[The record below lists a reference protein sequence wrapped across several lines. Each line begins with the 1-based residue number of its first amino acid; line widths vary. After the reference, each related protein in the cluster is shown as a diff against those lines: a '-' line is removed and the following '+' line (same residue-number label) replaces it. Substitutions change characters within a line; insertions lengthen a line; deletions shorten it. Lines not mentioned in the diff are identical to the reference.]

1 MTKAEE
7 RALDFYPMKDYNK
20 EPNYIHSC
28 DSKMLDEVYRE
39 VFKHGYEQAEKD
51 INKEMLEIMKKRKDT
66 LLADHDYDIHIEP
79 AVGFGTGN
87 IIVHYNDR
95 IIEQLT
101 WKDMRKI
108 SRILDIMV
116 DDDFNGKIPEEWG
129 EKEYYEEVLRRFKEA
144 KK

>member
-7 RALDFYPMKDYNK
+7 RALETYPDIKDTVFNEEYPRILFTRYT
-20 EPNYIHSC
+20 ERDAYI
-28 DSKMLDEVYRE
+28 K
-39 VFKHGYEQAEKD
+39 GYEQAEKD
-51 INKEMLEIMKKRKDT
+51 INKEMLEIMEKRKDT

-101 WKDMRKI
+101 WKDIRKI

-116 DDDFNGKIPEEWG
+116 EDDFNGKIPEEWG
-129 EKEYYEEVLRRFKEA
+129 EEEYYEEVLRRFKEV